1 MSPAIH
7 FNCRVGAPA
16 LRTHS
21 AAEDP
26 ASERWCCNGQLP
38 AFRDAAAYDAAMT
51 LMLATL
57 QAIQQNKL
65 KNPDQVTGAMI
76 RDSMRAINDRK
87 GEPVDAGAAG

>member
-21 AAEDP
+21 AAENP
-26 ASERWCCNGQLP
+26 ASERWCRNGQLP
-38 AFRDAAAYDAAMT
+38 AFRGAAAYDAAMT

-57 QAIQQNKL
+57 QAIQQNMVSPSPARRRCGVAAL
-65 KNPDQVTGAMI
+65 D
-76 RDSMRAINDRK
+76 DRK
-87 GEPVDAGAAG
+87 RLGAAT